1 MIPAILGGSV
11 AQISLLINTQIASRL
26 QTGSVS
32 WLTYADRFMELPV
45 ALLGVA
51 LGVVLMPYLSAA
63 KTSDDP
69 ARYSD
74 MLDWGLRLVVLLAV
88 PCAVALVTFA
98 TPMIAT
104 LFHRGAFSAND
115 VDQTALALMGWGVGV
130 LGLVAIKVLASGY
143 YAEQDV
149 KTPMWIA
156 LGVLVVTQLLNLFL
170 VPVFAH
176 AGLSLSIGIAAMVN
190 ALWLLVGLVRRG
202 SYRPRPGWWV
212 FSLQVLAGS
221 ALMAVLLIWASQAWP
236 WLALG
241 RQELQ
246 RTGLFALICVGA
258 VLLYFLALWAAGLK
272 LQALLRR

>member
-1 MIPAILGGSV
+1 
-11 AQISLLINTQIASRL
+11 
-26 QTGSVS
+26 
-32 WLTYADRFMELPV
+32 
-45 ALLGVA
+45 
-51 LGVVLMPYLSAA
+51 
-63 KTSDDP
+63 
-69 ARYSD
+69 

-98 TPMIAT
+98 TPMIDT

-115 VDQTALALMGWGVGV
+115 VDQAALALMGWGVGV

-156 LGVLVVTQLLNLFL
+156 LGVLVVTQVLNLFL

-258 VLLYFLALWAAGLK
+258 ALLYFLALWAAGLK